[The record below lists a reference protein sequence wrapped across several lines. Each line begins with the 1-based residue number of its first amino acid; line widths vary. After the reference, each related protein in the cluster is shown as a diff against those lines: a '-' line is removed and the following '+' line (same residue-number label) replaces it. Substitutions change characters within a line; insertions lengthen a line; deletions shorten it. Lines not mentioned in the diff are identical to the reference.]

1 MSLTVFLNGEFVP
14 YENARVSVEDRG
26 FLFGDG
32 VYEVYRNYG
41 GKPFRY
47 REHMDR
53 LARSLRELQIEPPA
67 VDWDWVHRELLARNG
82 LGQADSQVYIQVT
95 RGAAAPRTHYFPPAG
110 TPPTVLAIARATR
123 LPAATLWS
131 EGAAAV
137 TVPDERWGR
146 CDIKSVNL
154 LPNIL
159 AKQKATA
166 AGAYEALLVRDSIV
180 IEGSSTNVFAVLDG
194 AVVTY
199 PKGHRILGGIT
210 RDAVVELARQEGF
223 RVVEGPIL
231 VSDLNRAT
239 ELFITS
245 TTSEVMPIV
254 RVDGRPIGDGRPGPV
269 TGALHQ
275 ALRRI
280 V

>member
-1 MSLTVFLNGEFVP
+1 MALTVFLNGEFIP
-14 YENARVSVEDRG
+14 YESATVSVEDRG

-41 GKPFRY
+41 GRPFRF
-47 REHMDR
+47 REHFDR
-53 LARSLRELQIEPPA
+53 LARSLREMHLDPPA
-67 VDWDWVHRELLARNG
+67 VDWQAVHSELLRRNR
-82 LGQADSQVYIQVT
+82 LEQADSQVYIQIT
-95 RGAAAPRTHYFPPAG
+95 RGAAVPRAHHFPPAG
-110 TPPTVLAIARATR
+110 TPVTVLAIARLTKAPDPD
-123 LPAATLWS
+123 LYAG
-131 EGAAAV
+131 GASAIM
-137 TVPDERWGR
+137 VPDERWGR
-146 CDIKSVNL
+146 CDIKSINL
-154 LPNIL
+154 LPNVL
-159 AKQKATA
+159 AKQKAVA

-180 IEGSSTNVFAVLDG
+180 IEGSSTNVFAVVDG

-210 RDAVVELARQEGF
+210 RDVAVELIRSEGF
-223 RVVEGPIL
+223 KLVEGPVL

-245 TTSEVMPIV
+245 TTSEVLPIV

-269 TGALHQ
+269 TQALHRAFQ
-275 ALRRI
+275 RI